1 MKFGS
6 RNDTTCLA
14 MTFGRALYANID
26 AKTVK
31 FVIGDATDQ
40 KDVIFIINP
49 PLGGLVGNAG
59 N

>member
-1 MKFGS
+1 M
-6 RNDTTCLA
+6 
-14 MTFGRALYANID
+14 MTNNSNRDISQRKEWDSTYANID
-26 AKTVK
+26 TKTVK

-49 PLGGLVGNAG
+49 PLGGLVGNAE